1 MQCVGEVGEGF
12 AINYETAKHR
22 CREKLNMAGLIDDP
36 YVLEKQG
43 IPTVDRP
50 RVEYP
55 DVYNYLIETPSAYT
69 GECLLAYIAVANM
82 TNNVKHS
89 DNPLTCT
96 IIV

>member
-36 YVLEKQG
+36 YVLEK
-43 IPTVDRP
+43 PTVDRQDWP

-55 DVYNYLIETPSAYT
+55 DRRYT
-69 GECLLAYIAVANM
+69 
-82 TNNVKHS
+82 
-89 DNPLTCT
+89 T
-96 IIV
+96 IS